1 MLPTLVGNDPI
12 NDLGFVVFPM
22 LVGIVAGVFT
32 GLFHY
37 LLRLPPPSTS
47 GMPMGISYSIPI

>member
-1 MLPTLVGNDPI
+1 M
-12 NDLGFVVFPM
+12 NDLGFVVFPT

-37 LLRLPPPSTS
+37 LLRLPSPSTS